1 MSYAWMG
8 VRDLHALASARFSSP
23 ASRARNAA
31 MLVSEFCGRERSQ
44 VTLRWQLNAVEISI
58 KVFDQKLDGGPGMHD
73 IKTALDAVC
82 YVHGFKVLA
91 QTQQKDNLVIKLSAT
106 IDNMNRAFR
115 RARQLPALKSTIQA
129 GIVGLLVWYLGV
141 AILNGRF
148 LWFLHSDSDDAEDAW
163 EVLDEG

>member
-1 MSYAWMG
+1 MSHAWLG

-23 ASRARNAA
+23 ASRARDAA
-31 MLVSEFCGRERSQ
+31 MLVAEFCGRERSQ

-141 AILNGRF
+141 AILQGRF
-148 LWFLHSDSDDAEDAW
+148 LWFLHSDGDDAEDAW
-163 EVLDEG
+163 EV

>member
-1 MSYAWMG
+1 MPS
-8 VRDLHALASARFSSP
+8 
-23 ASRARNAA
+23 
-31 MLVSEFCGRERSQ
+31 
-44 VTLRWQLNAVEISI
+44 
-58 KVFDQKLDGGPGMHD
+58 
-73 IKTALDAVC
+73 C